1 MTLSISIGII
11 FLLSGLFFLSSNQ
24 VSKGLRMRTQV
35 GQSTLTKVLA
45 SLFCLACLVSV
56 TLQEYWHEELWRLVV
71 FIVLSFALFQ
81 LVSTVFT
88 IRIWNGITEFARKG
102 RLIFS
107 ICFFS
112 LGLLLIVRSYI
123 GPVISTEGCKSDQEI
138 QVICLVKNPED
149 LAVTPDNDFL
159 IVSEFGGIEPLEEM
173 IPGKLSLLNLKTEEI
188 EPLDMSYSNN
198 TWGDGL
204 CSRKNNDL
212 LGPHGID
219 LITRNDGLYQLAV
232 VNHIEYES
240 VEMYELIK
248 SETSWHL
255 IWRGCVRAPVENYLN
270 DVSLKSDGS
279 LFVSHMYDRDSSIS
293 SFLLAALFKKKTG
306 YVLQWN
312 NKQGF
317 SKVVESE
324 GSMPNG
330 LAYDENNNLLYIND
344 NLGDKVRILDLNNKT
359 SVADTNL
366 NAPDNLILTEESLWV
381 TTLDHEILDT
391 LKCTKSITCTLPF
404 SVYELDPLTL
414 EEKQRFSFRKT
425 VFGLPTVALPVKD
438 KIWIGS
444 FRSDRV
450 AYINK
455 ERK

>member
-1 MTLSISIGII
+1 ML
-11 FLLSGLFFLSSNQ
+11 FGLFFLSSNL
-24 VSKGLRMRTQV
+24 VAKGMEVRTQI
-35 GQSTLTKVLA
+35 GQMTLTKVLA

-56 TLQEYWHEELWRLVV
+56 TLQEYWYEELWRLVV

-123 GPVISTEGCKSDQEI
+123 GPVISVEECKSSKEI
-138 QVICLVKNPED
+138 EVICLVKNPED

-188 EPLDMSYSNN
+188 EPLDTFYSNN

-219 LITRNDGLYQLAV
+219 LITRKDGLYQLAV

-293 SFLLAALFKKKTG
+293 TFLLAALFKKKTG

-359 SVADTNL
+359 SVADTYL
-366 NAPDNLILTEESLWV
+366 NAPDNLILTKESLWV

-391 LKCTKSITCTLPF
+391 LKCIEYTVCALPF

-444 FRSDRV
+444 FRSDRI
-450 AYINK
+450 AYLNLDQN
-455 ERK
+455 

>member
-240 VEMYELIK
+240 IEMYELIK

-359 SVADTNL
+359 SVADTYL

-391 LKCTKSITCTLPF
+391 IKCIEYTVCALPF
-404 SVYELDPLTL
+404 SVYELDPVTL

-444 FRSDRV
+444 FRSDRI
-450 AYINK
+450 AYLNLDQN
-455 ERK
+455 

>member
-1 MTLSISIGII
+1 MTVSIFLGLI
-11 FLLSGLFFLSSNQ
+11 FLLFGLFFLSSNL
-24 VSKGLRMRTQV
+24 VAKGMEVRTQI
-35 GQSTLTKVLA
+35 GQMTLAKVLA
-45 SLFCLACLVSV
+45 SLFCLACVVSV
-56 TLQEYWHEELWRLVV
+56 TLQEYWYEELWRLVI

-123 GPVISTEGCKSDQEI
+123 GPVISVEECKSSKEI
-138 QVICLVKNPED
+138 EVICLVKNPED

-188 EPLDMSYSNN
+188 EPLDTFYSNN

-219 LITRNDGLYQLAV
+219 LITRKDGLYQLAV

-255 IWRGCVRAPVENYLN
+255 IWRGCVRAPDENYLN

-293 SFLLAALFKKKTG
+293 TFLLAALFKKKTG

-344 NLGDKVRILDLNNKT
+344 NLGDKVRILDLNNKI
-359 SVADTNL
+359 SVADTYL
-366 NAPDNLILTEESLWV
+366 NAPDNLILTKESLWV

-391 LKCTKSITCTLPF
+391 LKCIEYTVCALPF

-444 FRSDRV
+444 FRSDRI
-450 AYINK
+450 AYLNLDQN
-455 ERK
+455 

>member
-240 VEMYELIK
+240 IEMYELIK

-359 SVADTNL
+359 SVADTYL

-391 LKCTKSITCTLPF
+391 IKCIEYTVCALPF
-404 SVYELDPLTL
+404 SVYELDPVTL

-450 AYINK
+450 AYINA

>member
-240 VEMYELIK
+240 IEMYELIK

-359 SVADTNL
+359 SVADTYL

-381 TTLDHEILDT
+381 TALDHEILDT
-391 LKCTKSITCTLPF
+391 IKCIEYTVCALPF
-404 SVYELDPLTL
+404 SVYELDPVTL

-444 FRSDRV
+444 FRSDRI
-450 AYINK
+450 AYLNLDQN
-455 ERK
+455 

>member
-173 IPGKLSLLNLKTEEI
+173 IPGKLSLLNLKTEKI

-240 VEMYELIK
+240 IEMYELIK

-359 SVADTNL
+359 SVADTYL

-391 LKCTKSITCTLPF
+391 IKCIEYTVCALPF
-404 SVYELDPLTL
+404 SVYELDPVTL

-444 FRSDRV
+444 FRSDRI
-450 AYINK
+450 AYLNLDQN
-455 ERK
+455 

>member
-1 MTLSISIGII
+1 MTVSIFIGII
-11 FLLSGLFFLSSNQ
+11 FLFSGIFFLSSNL
-24 VSKGLRMRTQV
+24 VSKGLRMRTQA

-45 SLFCLACLVSV
+45 SLFCLVCLVSA
-56 TLQEYWHEELWRLVV
+56 TLQEYWYEELWRLVI
-71 FIVLSFALFQ
+71 FIVFSFALFQ
-81 LVSTVFT
+81 LGSTVFT
-88 IRIWNGITEFARKG
+88 MKIWNGITEFVRKG
-102 RLIFS
+102 NLILS
-107 ICFFS
+107 ICFFA
-112 LGLLLIVRSYI
+112 LGLFLIARSYI

-149 LAVTPDNDFL
+149 LAVTPDYNFL

-173 IPGKLSLLNLKTEEI
+173 IPGKLSLLNLKTEEV
-188 EPLDMSYSNN
+188 EPLNISHTIN

-219 LITRNDGLYQLAV
+219 LITRKDGLYQLAV

-240 VEMYELIK
+240 IEMYELIK
-248 SETSWHL
+248 SETSWEL

-279 LFVSHMYDRDSSIS
+279 LFVSHMYDRDSSVS
-293 SFLLAALFKKKTG
+293 SFLSAALFKKKTG

-330 LAYDENNNLLYIND
+330 IAYSENNNLLYINN
-344 NLGDKVRILDLNNKT
+344 NLGDKVRVLDLNSKT
-359 SVADTNL
+359 SVAETYL

-381 TTLDHEILDT
+381 TTLDHEILDI
-391 LKCTKSITCTLPF
+391 LKCTESITCTLPF

-444 FRSDRV
+444 FRSDRI
-450 AYINK
+450 AYLNLDQN
-455 ERK
+455 

>member
-240 VEMYELIK
+240 IEMYELIK

-344 NLGDKVRILDLNNKT
+344 NLGDKVRILDLNNKI

-444 FRSDRV
+444 FRADRV
-450 AYINK
+450 AYINM

>member
-1 MTLSISIGII
+1 ML
-11 FLLSGLFFLSSNQ
+11 FGLFFLSSNL
-24 VSKGLRMRTQV
+24 VAKGMEVRTQI
-35 GQSTLTKVLA
+35 GQMTLTKVLA

-240 VEMYELIK
+240 IEMYELIK

-359 SVADTNL
+359 SVADTYL

-391 LKCTKSITCTLPF
+391 IKCIEYTVCALPF
-404 SVYELDPLTL
+404 SVYELDPVTL

-444 FRSDRV
+444 FRSDRI
-450 AYINK
+450 AYLNLDQN
-455 ERK
+455 

>member
-1 MTLSISIGII
+1 ML
-11 FLLSGLFFLSSNQ
+11 FGLFFLSSNL
-24 VSKGLRMRTQV
+24 VAKGMEVRTQI
-35 GQSTLTKVLA
+35 GQMTLTKVLA

-123 GPVISTEGCKSDQEI
+123 GPVISVEECKSSKEI

-219 LITRNDGLYQLAV
+219 LITRKDGLYQLAV

-344 NLGDKVRILDLNNKT
+344 NLGDKVRILDLSNKT
-359 SVADTNL
+359 SVADTYL

-391 LKCTKSITCTLPF
+391 IKCIEYTVCALPF
-404 SVYELDPLTL
+404 SVYELDPVTL

-450 AYINK
+450 AYINT

>member
-240 VEMYELIK
+240 IEMYELIK

-255 IWRGCVRAPVENYLN
+255 IWRGCIRAPVENYLN

-359 SVADTNL
+359 SVADTYL

-391 LKCTKSITCTLPF
+391 IKCIEYTVCALPF
-404 SVYELDPLTL
+404 SVYELDPVTL

-444 FRSDRV
+444 FRSDRI
-450 AYINK
+450 AYLNLDQN
-455 ERK
+455 

>member
-240 VEMYELIK
+240 IEMYELIK

-255 IWRGCVRAPVENYLN
+255 IWRGCVKAPVENYLN

-359 SVADTNL
+359 SVADTYL
-366 NAPDNLILTEESLWV
+366 NAPDNLILSEESLWV

-391 LKCTKSITCTLPF
+391 IKCIEYTVCALPF
-404 SVYELDPLTL
+404 SVYELDPVTL

-444 FRSDRV
+444 FRSDRI
-450 AYINK
+450 AYLNLDQN
-455 ERK
+455 

>member
-149 LAVTPDNDFL
+149 LAVTPDYNFL

-240 VEMYELIK
+240 IEMYELIK

-324 GSMPNG
+324 
-330 LAYDENNNLLYIND
+330 
-344 NLGDKVRILDLNNKT
+344 
-359 SVADTNL
+359 
-366 NAPDNLILTEESLWV
+366 
-381 TTLDHEILDT
+381 
-391 LKCTKSITCTLPF
+391 
-404 SVYELDPLTL
+404 
-414 EEKQRFSFRKT
+414 
-425 VFGLPTVALPVKD
+425 
-438 KIWIGS
+438 
-444 FRSDRV
+444 
-450 AYINK
+450 
-455 ERK
+455 

>member
-240 VEMYELIK
+240 IEMYELIK

-255 IWRGCVRAPVENYLN
+255 IWRGCVKAPVENYLN

-359 SVADTNL
+359 SVADTYL

-391 LKCTKSITCTLPF
+391 IKCIEYTVCALPF
-404 SVYELDPLTL
+404 SVYELDPVTL

-444 FRSDRV
+444 FRSDRI
-450 AYINK
+450 AYLNLDQN
-455 ERK
+455 

>member
-240 VEMYELIK
+240 IEMYELIK

-359 SVADTNL
+359 SVADTYL

-391 LKCTKSITCTLPF
+391 IKCIEYTVCALPF
-404 SVYELDPLTL
+404 SVYELDPVTL

-438 KIWIGS
+438 KIGIGS
-444 FRSDRV
+444 FRSDRI
-450 AYINK
+450 AYLNLDQN
-455 ERK
+455 

>member
-1 MTLSISIGII
+1 MTVSI
-11 FLLSGLFFLSSNQ
+11 FLGLVFLLFGLFFLSSNL
-24 VSKGLRMRTQV
+24 VAKGMEVRTQI
-35 GQSTLTKVLA
+35 GQMTLAKVLA
-45 SLFCLACLVSV
+45 SLFCLACVVSV
-56 TLQEYWHEELWRLVV
+56 TLQEYWYEELWRLVI

-123 GPVISTEGCKSDQEI
+123 GPVISVEECKSSKEI
-138 QVICLVKNPED
+138 EVICLVKNPED

-219 LITRNDGLYQLAV
+219 LITRKDGLYQLAV

-293 SFLLAALFKKKTG
+293 TFLLAALFKKKTG

-344 NLGDKVRILDLNNKT
+344 NLGDKVRILDLNNKI
-359 SVADTNL
+359 SVADTYL
-366 NAPDNLILTEESLWV
+366 NAPDNLILTKESLWV

-391 LKCTKSITCTLPF
+391 LKCIEYTVCALPF

-444 FRSDRV
+444 FRSDRI
-450 AYINK
+450 AYLNLDQN
-455 ERK
+455 

>member
-149 LAVTPDNDFL
+149 LAVTPDNNFL

-240 VEMYELIK
+240 IEMYELIK

-359 SVADTNL
+359 SVADTYL

-391 LKCTKSITCTLPF
+391 IKCIEYTVCALPF
-404 SVYELDPLTL
+404 SVYELDPVTL

-444 FRSDRV
+444 FRSDRI
-450 AYINK
+450 AYLNLDQN
-455 ERK
+455 

>member
-1 MTLSISIGII
+1 ML
-11 FLLSGLFFLSSNQ
+11 FGLFFLSSNL
-24 VSKGLRMRTQV
+24 VAKGMEVRTQI
-35 GQSTLTKVLA
+35 GQMTLAKVLA
-45 SLFCLACLVSV
+45 SLFCLACVVSV
-56 TLQEYWHEELWRLVV
+56 TLQEYWYEELWRLVI

-123 GPVISTEGCKSDQEI
+123 GPVISVEECKSSKEI
-138 QVICLVKNPED
+138 EVICLVKNPED

-219 LITRNDGLYQLAV
+219 LITRKDGLYQLAV

-293 SFLLAALFKKKTG
+293 TFLLAALFKKKTG

-359 SVADTNL
+359 SVADTYL
-366 NAPDNLILTEESLWV
+366 NAPDNLILTKESLWV

-391 LKCTKSITCTLPF
+391 LKCIEYTVCALPF

-444 FRSDRV
+444 FRSDRI
-450 AYINK
+450 AYLNLDQN
-455 ERK
+455 

>member
-1 MTLSISIGII
+1 MTVSI
-11 FLLSGLFFLSSNQ
+11 FLGLIFILFGLFFLSSNL
-24 VSKGLRMRTQV
+24 VAKGMEVRTQI
-35 GQSTLTKVLA
+35 GQMTLTKVLA

-240 VEMYELIK
+240 IEMYELIK

-359 SVADTNL
+359 SVADTYL

-391 LKCTKSITCTLPF
+391 IKCIEYTVCALPF
-404 SVYELDPLTL
+404 SVYELDPVTL

-444 FRSDRV
+444 FRSDRI
-450 AYINK
+450 AYLNLDQN
-455 ERK
+455 

>member
-1 MTLSISIGII
+1 VTFSIFLGLI
-11 FLLSGLFFLSSNQ
+11 FLLFGLFFLSSNL
-24 VSKGLRMRTQV
+24 VAKGMKVRTQI
-35 GQSTLTKVLA
+35 GQMTLAKVLA
-45 SLFCLACLVSV
+45 SLFCLACVVSV

-123 GPVISTEGCKSDQEI
+123 GPVISVEECKSSKEI
-138 QVICLVKNPED
+138 EVICLVKNPED
-149 LAVTPDNDFL
+149 LAVTPDKDFL

-188 EPLDMSYSNN
+188 EPLNMSYSNN

-219 LITRNDGLYQLAV
+219 LVTRKDGLYQLAV

-240 VEMYELIK
+240 IEMYELIK
-248 SETSWHL
+248 SETSWEL

-279 LFVSHMYDRDSSIS
+279 LFVSHMYDRDSSVS
-293 SFLLAALFKKKTG
+293 SFLSAALFKKKTG

-330 LAYDENNNLLYIND
+330 IAYSENNHLLYINN
-344 NLGDKVRILDLNNKT
+344 NLGDKVRVLDLNSKT
-359 SVADTNL
+359 SVAETYL

-381 TTLDHEILDT
+381 TTLDHEILDV
-391 LKCTKSITCTLPF
+391 LKCTESITCTLPF

-444 FRSDRV
+444 FRSDRI
-450 AYINK
+450 AYLNLDQN
-455 ERK
+455 

>member
-1 MTLSISIGII
+1 ML
-11 FLLSGLFFLSSNQ
+11 FGLFFLSSNL
-24 VSKGLRMRTQV
+24 VAKGMEVRTQI
-35 GQSTLTKVLA
+35 GQMTLAKVLA
-45 SLFCLACLVSV
+45 SLFCLACVVSV
-56 TLQEYWHEELWRLVV
+56 TLQEYWYEELWRLVI

-123 GPVISTEGCKSDQEI
+123 GPVISVEECKSSKEI
-138 QVICLVKNPED
+138 EVICLVKNPED

-188 EPLDMSYSNN
+188 EPLDTFYSNN

-219 LITRNDGLYQLAV
+219 LITRKDGLYQLAV

-293 SFLLAALFKKKTG
+293 TFLLAALFKKKTG

-344 NLGDKVRILDLNNKT
+344 NLGDKVRILDLNNKI
-359 SVADTNL
+359 SVADTYL
-366 NAPDNLILTEESLWV
+366 NAPDNLILTKESLWV

-391 LKCTKSITCTLPF
+391 LKCIEYTVCALPF

-444 FRSDRV
+444 FRSDRI
-450 AYINK
+450 AYLNLDQN
-455 ERK
+455 

>member
-1 MTLSISIGII
+1 
-11 FLLSGLFFLSSNQ
+11 
-24 VSKGLRMRTQV
+24 
-35 GQSTLTKVLA
+35 
-45 SLFCLACLVSV
+45 
-56 TLQEYWHEELWRLVV
+56 
-71 FIVLSFALFQ
+71 
-81 LVSTVFT
+81 
-88 IRIWNGITEFARKG
+88 
-102 RLIFS
+102 
-107 ICFFS
+107 
-112 LGLLLIVRSYI
+112 
-123 GPVISTEGCKSDQEI
+123 
-138 QVICLVKNPED
+138 
-149 LAVTPDNDFL
+149 
-159 IVSEFGGIEPLEEM
+159 M
-173 IPGKLSLLNLKTEEI
+173 IPGKLSLLNLETEEV
-188 EPLDMSYSNN
+188 EPLNMSYSNN

-219 LITRNDGLYQLAV
+219 LITRKDGLYQLAV

-240 VEMYELIK
+240 IEMYELIK
-248 SETSWHL
+248 SETSWEL

-279 LFVSHMYDRDSSIS
+279 LFVSHMYDRDSSVS
-293 SFLLAALFKKKTG
+293 SFLSAALFKKKTG

-330 LAYDENNNLLYIND
+330 IAYSENNHLLYINN
-344 NLGDKVRILDLNNKT
+344 NLGDKVRVLDLNSKT
-359 SVADTNL
+359 LVAETYL

-381 TTLDHEILDT
+381 TTLDHEILDI
-391 LKCTKSITCTLPF
+391 LKCTESITCTLPF

-444 FRSDRV
+444 FRSDRI
-450 AYINK
+450 AYLNLDQN
-455 ERK
+455 

>member
-1 MTLSISIGII
+1 
-11 FLLSGLFFLSSNQ
+11 
-24 VSKGLRMRTQV
+24 
-35 GQSTLTKVLA
+35 
-45 SLFCLACLVSV
+45 
-56 TLQEYWHEELWRLVV
+56 
-71 FIVLSFALFQ
+71 
-81 LVSTVFT
+81 
-88 IRIWNGITEFARKG
+88 
-102 RLIFS
+102 
-107 ICFFS
+107 
-112 LGLLLIVRSYI
+112 
-123 GPVISTEGCKSDQEI
+123 VISTEGCKSDQEI

-240 VEMYELIK
+240 IEMYELIK

-359 SVADTNL
+359 SVADTYL

-381 TTLDHEILDT
+381 TALDHEILDT
-391 LKCTKSITCTLPF
+391 IKCIEYTVCALPF
-404 SVYELDPLTL
+404 SVYELDPVTL

-444 FRSDRV
+444 FRSDRI
-450 AYINK
+450 AYLNLDQN
-455 ERK
+455 

>member
-1 MTLSISIGII
+1 ML
-11 FLLSGLFFLSSNQ
+11 FGLFFLSSNL
-24 VSKGLRMRTQV
+24 VAKGMEVRTQI
-35 GQSTLTKVLA
+35 GQMTLAKVLA
-45 SLFCLACLVSV
+45 SLFCLACVVSV
-56 TLQEYWHEELWRLVV
+56 TLQEYWYEELWRLVI

-123 GPVISTEGCKSDQEI
+123 GPVISVEECKSSKEI
-138 QVICLVKNPED
+138 EVICLVKNPED

-188 EPLDMSYSNN
+188 EPLDTFYSNN

-219 LITRNDGLYQLAV
+219 LITRKDGLYQLAV

-293 SFLLAALFKKKTG
+293 TFLLAALFKKKTG

-359 SVADTNL
+359 SVADTYL
-366 NAPDNLILTEESLWV
+366 NAPDNLILTKESLWV

-391 LKCTKSITCTLPF
+391 LKCIEYTVCALPF

-444 FRSDRV
+444 FRSDRI
-450 AYINK
+450 AYLNLDQN
-455 ERK
+455 

>member
-1 MTLSISIGII
+1 
-11 FLLSGLFFLSSNQ
+11 
-24 VSKGLRMRTQV
+24 MRTQV

-240 VEMYELIK
+240 IEMYELIK

-293 SFLLAALFKKKTG
+293 TFLLAALFKKKTG

-359 SVADTNL
+359 SVADTYL

-391 LKCTKSITCTLPF
+391 IKCIEYTVCALPF
-404 SVYELDPLTL
+404 SVYELDPVTL

-444 FRSDRV
+444 FRSDRI
-450 AYINK
+450 AYLNLDQN
-455 ERK
+455 

>member
-112 LGLLLIVRSYI
+112 LGLLLIIRSYI

-240 VEMYELIK
+240 IEMYELIK

-270 DVSLKSDGS
+270 DVSLKLDGS

-450 AYINK
+450 AYINM

>member
-240 VEMYELIK
+240 IEMYELIK

-344 NLGDKVRILDLNNKT
+344 NLGDKVRILDLNNKI

-450 AYINK
+450 AYINT

>member
-24 VSKGLRMRTQV
+24 VSKGLRMRTLV

-149 LAVTPDNDFL
+149 LAVTPGNDFL

-240 VEMYELIK
+240 IEMYELIK

-359 SVADTNL
+359 SVADTYL

-391 LKCTKSITCTLPF
+391 IKCIEYTVCALPF
-404 SVYELDPLTL
+404 SVYELDPVTL

-444 FRSDRV
+444 FRSDRI
-450 AYINK
+450 AYLNLDQN
-455 ERK
+455 

>member
-123 GPVISTEGCKSDQEI
+123 GPVISVEECKSSKEI
-138 QVICLVKNPED
+138 EVICLVKNPED

-240 VEMYELIK
+240 IEMYELIK

-359 SVADTNL
+359 SVADSYL

-391 LKCTKSITCTLPF
+391 IKCIEYTVCALPF
-404 SVYELDPLTL
+404 SVYELDPVTL

-444 FRSDRV
+444 FRSDRI
-450 AYINK
+450 AYLNLDQN
-455 ERK
+455 

>member
-1 MTLSISIGII
+1 MTVSI
-11 FLLSGLFFLSSNQ
+11 FLGLFFLLFGLFFLSSNL
-24 VSKGLRMRTQV
+24 VAKGMEVRTQI
-35 GQSTLTKVLA
+35 GQMTLAKVLA
-45 SLFCLACLVSV
+45 SLFCLACVVSV
-56 TLQEYWHEELWRLVV
+56 TLQEYWYEELWRLVI

-88 IRIWNGITEFARKG
+88 IRIWNGITDFARKG
-102 RLIFS
+102 SLIFS

-123 GPVISTEGCKSDQEI
+123 GPVISVEECKSSKEI
-138 QVICLVKNPED
+138 EVICLVKNPED

-188 EPLDMSYSNN
+188 EPLDTFYSNN

-219 LITRNDGLYQLAV
+219 LITRIDGLYQLAV

-279 LFVSHMYDRDSSIS
+279 LFVSHMYDRDSTIS

-359 SVADTNL
+359 SVADTYL
-366 NAPDNLILTEESLWV
+366 NAPDNLILTKESLWV

-391 LKCTKSITCTLPF
+391 LKCIEYTVCALPF

-444 FRSDRV
+444 FRSDRI
-450 AYINK
+450 AYLNLDQN
-455 ERK
+455 

>member
-1 MTLSISIGII
+1 M
-11 FLLSGLFFLSSNQ
+11 
-24 VSKGLRMRTQV
+24 
-35 GQSTLTKVLA
+35 TLTKVLA

-240 VEMYELIK
+240 IEMYELIK

-359 SVADTNL
+359 SVADTYL

-391 LKCTKSITCTLPF
+391 IKCIEYTVCALPF
-404 SVYELDPLTL
+404 SVYELDPVTL

-444 FRSDRV
+444 FRSDRI
-450 AYINK
+450 AYLNLDQN
-455 ERK
+455 

>member
-1 MTLSISIGII
+1 VTLSISIGII

-240 VEMYELIK
+240 IEMYELIK

-359 SVADTNL
+359 SVADTYL

-391 LKCTKSITCTLPF
+391 IKCIEYTVCALPF
-404 SVYELDPLTL
+404 SVYELDPVTL

-444 FRSDRV
+444 FRSDRI
-450 AYINK
+450 AYLNLDQN
-455 ERK
+455 